1 MKTLYIDNTSGKYC
15 SCSAYIVDAQNN
27 IKKYDDLSS
36 NIKRMFVADDDME
49 IRTIP
54 TKRNQTVFKASKG
67 DIILTFYNQ
76 DSDKIAIVKNKEWK
90 DMIADELAKR
100 AERQARLETEAKYSD
115 CGDCNKCE
123 TIGF

>member
-1 MKTLYIDNTSGKYC
+1 MKTLYIDNASNRY
-15 SCSAYIVDAQNN
+15 SNSAYIVDAQNN
-27 IKKYDDLSS
+27 IKKYDDFST
-36 NIKRMFVADDDME
+36 NIKQMFVADDDME

-90 DMIADELAKR
+90 DMIADELAKQ

-115 CGDCNKCE
+115 CVNCDKCE
-123 TIGF
+123 KLGF

>member
-1 MKTLYIDNTSGKYC
+1 MKTLYIDNTSGRYS

-27 IKKYDDLSS
+27 IKKYDDFSS

-90 DMIADELAKR
+90 DMIADELANR
-100 AERQARLETEAKYSD
+100 AEKQARLETKAKYSD
-115 CGDCNKCE
+115 CGDCNECE
-123 TIGF
+123 NLGF

>member
-1 MKTLYIDNTSGKYC
+1 MKTLYIDNTSGRYS

-27 IKKYDDLSS
+27 IKKYDDFSS
-36 NIKRMFVADDDME
+36 NIKRMFIADDDME

-90 DMIADELAKR
+90 DMIADELANQ
-100 AERQARLETEAKYSD
+100 AEKQARLETKAKYSD

-123 TIGF
+123 NLGF

>member
-1 MKTLYIDNTSGKYC
+1 MKTLYIDNTSGRYS

-27 IKKYDDLSS
+27 IKKYDDFSS

-100 AERQARLETEAKYSD
+100 AEKQARLETEAEYSD

-123 TIGF
+123 KLGF

>member
-1 MKTLYIDNTSGKYC
+1 MKTLYIDNTSGRYS

-27 IKKYDDLSS
+27 IKKYDDFSP

-90 DMIADELAKR
+90 DMIADELANR
-100 AERQARLETEAKYSD
+100 AEKQARLETKAKYSD
-115 CGDCNKCE
+115 CGDCIKCE
-123 TIGF
+123 NLGF

>member
-1 MKTLYIDNTSGKYC
+1 MKTLYIDNTSGRY
-15 SCSAYIVDAQNN
+15 SGCSAYIVDAQNN
-27 IKKYDDLSS
+27 IKRYDDFSS

-90 DMIADELAKR
+90 DMIADELAER
-100 AERQARLETEAKYSD
+100 AEKQARLETKAKYSD
-115 CGDCNKCE
+115 CEDCNECKNL
-123 TIGF
+123 GF

>member
-1 MKTLYIDNTSGKYC
+1 MKTLYIDNTSGRYS

-27 IKKYDDLSS
+27 IKKYDDFSP

-90 DMIADELAKR
+90 DMITDELAKQ
-100 AERQARLETEAKYSD
+100 AEIQARLETEAKYSD
-115 CGDCNKCE
+115 CVNCDKCKKL
-123 TIGF
+123 

>member
-1 MKTLYIDNTSGKYC
+1 MKTLYIDNTSGRYS

-27 IKKYDDLSS
+27 IKRYDDFSS

-67 DIILTFYNQ
+67 DIILTFYSQ

-90 DMIADELAKR
+90 DMIADELANR
-100 AERQARLETEAKYSD
+100 AEKQARLETKAKYSD
-115 CGDCNKCE
+115 CGDCDKCE
-123 TIGF
+123 SIGF